1 MISISGKNW
10 EETYVKKR
18 ILEKVKIDN
27 DLPDILAKIVVS
39 RNFDKDEI
47 HSIKNKITFSN
58 PFFKD
63 NDFSLAE
70 QLLNEAIEKK
80 KKIIILGDYDVDG
93 CVSTS
98 FFVNFFKEIN
108 YPIKYFIPD
117 RIKDGYGASLELIKR
132 LTKDKPDL
140 FIMVDCGSTSYDSI
154 DFLKRNKIK
163 TLIIDHHEIYRPF
176 PKAEVIINFKKD
188 TNNHYGEYFCA
199 SSLSYFFLDYYIKK
213 NGLNINF
220 DKYQSYVLLAIIAD
234 VMPLRKINRKLAI
247 KTLENFD
254 FKKDHLFKEI
264 FELKKI
270 NRPIEIDD
278 FGFLLAPLINSAG
291 RLGNANDVISLLTS
305 SNKKLS
311 RKLLNNLFILNEK
324 RKKLEDIFL
333 NEINFKKLKENSKNI
348 IIITKN
354 IINEGIIGIIASR
367 LKDYFN
373 KPCIVM
379 TKSGSL
385 YKASARSTIEFNL
398 GRFIKQAIDNK
409 IVINGGGHN
418 LAAGFSIKQNQIQ
431 KFDEFINSNYIKI
444 KTKND
449 MKFLSK
455 ISLNAVNKQFY
466 DNLKKIGPFG
476 SQNINPI
483 FLIENLKIFKVKII
497 KKKYV
502 SFFVKSRTG
511 KILKAISF
519 NILESDI
526 TQNLIN
532 SKNEMNLIIQIK
544 ENLWNNKKS
553 LQLIVLDLIML
564 PNSA

>member
-47 HSIKNKITFSN
+47 HSIKNKISFSN

-70 QLLNEAIEKK
+70 QLLNESIEKK

-140 FIMVDCGSTSYDSI
+140 FIMVDCGSNSYDSI
-154 DFLKRNKIK
+154 EFLKKNKIK

-176 PKAEVIINFKKD
+176 PKAEVIINFKKN

-220 DKYQSYVLLAIIAD
+220 DKYLSYVLLATIAD

-305 SNKKLS
+305 SNKKIS
-311 RKLLNNLFILNEK
+311 KKLLNNLFILNEK
-324 RKKLEDIFL
+324 RKELENNFL
-333 NEINFKKLKENSKNI
+333 NEINYKKLKENGKNI
-348 IIITKN
+348 LIITKN

-398 GRFIKQAIDNK
+398 GRFIKQAIDKK

-431 KFDEFINSNYIKI
+431 KFDEFINTNYIK
-444 KTKND
+444 KNNKND

-476 SQNINPI
+476 SHNINPI
-483 FLIENLKIFKVKII
+483 FMIENIKILKVKII
-497 KKKYV
+497 NKKYV

-519 NILESDI
+519 NILESDV
-526 TQNLIN
+526 TKNLIN
-532 SKNEMNLIIQIK
+532 SKNEMNLIVQIK

-564 PNSA
+564 PNNA

>member
-10 EETYVKKR
+10 EETYVKRR

-47 HSIKNKITFSN
+47 YSIKNKISFSN
-58 PFFKD
+58 PFFED
-63 NDFSLAE
+63 NDFFLAE
-70 QLLNEAIEKK
+70 QILYKSIEKK

-98 FFVNFFKEIN
+98 LFVNFFKEIN
-108 YPIKYFIPD
+108 YPVKYFIPD
-117 RIKDGYGASLELIKR
+117 RIKNGYGASLELIKK
-132 LTKDKPDL
+132 LSKDKPDL

-154 DFLKRNKIK
+154 EFLKKNKIK

-176 PKAEVIINFKKD
+176 PRADVIINLKKD
-188 TNNHYGEYFCA
+188 TNNQYSEYFCA

-213 NGLNINF
+213 NLLNINF
-220 DKYQSYVLLAIIAD
+220 DKYLSYILLAIIAD

-247 KTLENFD
+247 KTLKNFD
-254 FKKDHLFKEI
+254 LKKDHLFKEI
-264 FELKKI
+264 FELRKI

-291 RLGNANDVISLLTS
+291 RLGNANIVISLLTT
-305 SNKKLS
+305 SNKKIS
-311 RKLLNNLFILNEK
+311 REILNNLFVLNEK
-324 RKKLEDIFL
+324 RKKIEDNFL
-333 NEINFKKLKENSKNI
+333 NEINFRKLKESSKNI
-348 IIITKN
+348 LIIYKK

-398 GRFIKQAIDNK
+398 GRFIKQAIDKK
-409 IVINGGGHN
+409 IIISGGGHN

-431 KFDEFINSNYIKI
+431 KFDEFINSNYIK
-444 KTKND
+444 KNTKND

-476 SQNINPI
+476 SHNINPI
-483 FLIENLKIFKVKII
+483 FMIENIKILKVKII
-497 KKKYV
+497 NKKYV
-502 SFFVKSRTG
+502 TFFVKSRTG
-511 KILKAISF
+511 KMLKAISF
-519 NILESDI
+519 NILESDV
-526 TQNLIN
+526 TKNLIN
-532 SKNEMNLIIQIK
+532 SKNEMNLIVQIK

>member
-1 MISISGKNW
+1 
-10 EETYVKKR
+10 
-18 ILEKVKIDN
+18 
-27 DLPDILAKIVVS
+27 
-39 RNFDKDEI
+39 
-47 HSIKNKITFSN
+47 
-58 PFFKD
+58 
-63 NDFSLAE
+63 
-70 QLLNEAIEKK
+70 
-80 KKIIILGDYDVDG
+80 
-93 CVSTS
+93 
-98 FFVNFFKEIN
+98 
-108 YPIKYFIPD
+108 
-117 RIKDGYGASLELIKR
+117 
-132 LTKDKPDL
+132 
-140 FIMVDCGSTSYDSI
+140 MVDCGSTSYDSI

>member
-47 HSIKNKITFSN
+47 HSIKNKISFSN

-70 QLLNEAIEKK
+70 QLLNESIEKK

-140 FIMVDCGSTSYDSI
+140 FIMVDCGSNSYDSI
-154 DFLKRNKIK
+154 EFLKKNKIK

-176 PKAEVIINFKKD
+176 PKAEVIINFKKN

-220 DKYQSYVLLAIIAD
+220 DKYLSYVLLATIAD

-311 RKLLNNLFILNEK
+311 KKLLNNLFILNEK
-324 RKKLEDIFL
+324 RKELENNFL
-333 NEINFKKLKENSKNI
+333 NEINYKKLKENGKNI
-348 IIITKN
+348 LIITKN

-398 GRFIKQAIDNK
+398 GRFIKQAIDKK

-431 KFDEFINSNYIKI
+431 KFDEFINTNYIK
-444 KTKND
+444 KNNKND

-476 SQNINPI
+476 SHNINPI
-483 FLIENLKIFKVKII
+483 FMIENIKILKVKII
-497 KKKYV
+497 NKKYV
-502 SFFVKSRTG
+502 SFFVKSRNG

-519 NILESDI
+519 NILESDV
-526 TQNLIN
+526 TKNLIN
-532 SKNEMNLIIQIK
+532 SKNEMNLIVQIK

-564 PNSA
+564 PNNA

>member
-47 HSIKNKITFSN
+47 YSIKNKISFSN
-58 PFFKD
+58 PFFED
-63 NDFSLAE
+63 NDFFLAE
-70 QLLNEAIEKK
+70 QILYKSIEKK

-98 FFVNFFKEIN
+98 LFVNFFKEIN
-108 YPIKYFIPD
+108 YPVKYFIPD
-117 RIKDGYGASLELIKR
+117 RIKNGYGASLELIKK
-132 LTKDKPDL
+132 LSKDKPDL

-154 DFLKRNKIK
+154 EFLKKNKIK

-176 PKAEVIINFKKD
+176 PRADVIINLKKD
-188 TNNHYGEYFCA
+188 TNNQYSEYFCA

-213 NGLNINF
+213 NLLNINF
-220 DKYQSYVLLAIIAD
+220 DKYLSYILLAIIAD

-247 KTLENFD
+247 KTLKNFD
-254 FKKDHLFKEI
+254 LKKDHLFKEI
-264 FELKKI
+264 FELRKI

-291 RLGNANDVISLLTS
+291 RLGNANIVISLLTT
-305 SNKKLS
+305 SNKKIS
-311 RKLLNNLFILNEK
+311 REILNNLFVLNEK
-324 RKKLEDIFL
+324 RKKIEDNFL
-333 NEINFKKLKENSKNI
+333 NEINFRKLKESSKNI
-348 IIITKN
+348 LIIYKK

-398 GRFIKQAIDNK
+398 GRFIKQAIDKK
-409 IVINGGGHN
+409 IIISGGGHN

-431 KFDEFINSNYIKI
+431 KFDEFINSNYIK
-444 KTKND
+444 KNTKND

-476 SQNINPI
+476 SHNINPI
-483 FLIENLKIFKVKII
+483 FMIENIKILKVKII
-497 KKKYV
+497 NKKYV
-502 SFFVKSRTG
+502 TFFVKSRTG
-511 KILKAISF
+511 KMLKAISF
-519 NILESDI
+519 NILESDV
-526 TQNLIN
+526 TKNLIN
-532 SKNEMNLIIQIK
+532 SKNEMNLIVQIK

>member
-47 HSIKNKITFSN
+47 HSIKNKISFSN

-70 QLLNEAIEKK
+70 QLLNESIQKK

-108 YPIKYFIPD
+108 YPIKYFIPN
-117 RIKDGYGASLELIKR
+117 RIKDGYGASLELIKK

-140 FIMVDCGSTSYDSI
+140 FIMVDCGSNSYDSI
-154 DFLKRNKIK
+154 DFLKKNKIK

-254 FKKDHLFKEI
+254 FKKDHLLKEI

-324 RKKLEDIFL
+324 RKKLEDNFL
-333 NEINFKKLKENSKNI
+333 KEINFKKLKENSKNI
-348 IIITKN
+348 LIITKN

-385 YKASARSTIEFNL
+385 YKASARSTVEFNL
-398 GRFIKQAIDNK
+398 GRFIKQAIDKK

-418 LAAGFSIKQNQIQ
+418 LAAGFSIKQDQIQ
-431 KFDEFINSNYIKI
+431 KFDEFINSSYIK
-444 KTKND
+444 KNNKND
-449 MKFLSK
+449 MQFLSK

-466 DNLKKIGPFG
+466 DSLKKIGPFG
-476 SQNINPI
+476 SHNINPI
-483 FLIENLKIFKVKII
+483 FLIENIKILKVKII
-497 KKKYV
+497 NKKYV

-511 KILKAISF
+511 KMLKAISF
-519 NILESDI
+519 NILESDV
-526 TQNLIN
+526 TKNLIN
-532 SKNEMNLIIQIK
+532 SKNEMNLIVQIK

>member
-10 EETYVKKR
+10 EETYVKRR

-47 HSIKNKITFSN
+47 YSIKNKISFSN
-58 PFFKD
+58 PFFED
-63 NDFSLAE
+63 NDFFLAE
-70 QLLNEAIEKK
+70 QILYKSIEKK

-98 FFVNFFKEIN
+98 LFVNFFKEIN
-108 YPIKYFIPD
+108 YPVKYFIPD
-117 RIKDGYGASLELIKR
+117 RIKNGYGASLELIKK
-132 LTKDKPDL
+132 LSKDKPDL

-154 DFLKRNKIK
+154 EFLKKNKIK

-176 PKAEVIINFKKD
+176 PRADVIINLKKD
-188 TNNHYGEYFCA
+188 TNNQYSEYFCA

-213 NGLNINF
+213 NLLNINF
-220 DKYQSYVLLAIIAD
+220 DKYLSYILLAIIAD

-247 KTLENFD
+247 KTLKNFD
-254 FKKDHLFKEI
+254 LKKDHLFKEI
-264 FELKKI
+264 FELRKI

-291 RLGNANDVISLLTS
+291 RLGNANIVISLLTS
-305 SNKKLS
+305 SNKRIS
-311 RKLLNNLFILNEK
+311 REILNNLFVLNEK
-324 RKKLEDIFL
+324 RKKIEDNFL
-333 NEINFKKLKENSKNI
+333 NEINFRKLKESSKNI
-348 IIITKN
+348 LIIYKK

-398 GRFIKQAIDNK
+398 GRFIKQAIDKK
-409 IVINGGGHN
+409 IIISGGGHN

-431 KFDEFINSNYIKI
+431 KFDEFINSNYIK
-444 KTKND
+444 
-449 MKFLSK
+449 
-455 ISLNAVNKQFY
+455 
-466 DNLKKIGPFG
+466 
-476 SQNINPI
+476 
-483 FLIENLKIFKVKII
+483 
-497 KKKYV
+497 
-502 SFFVKSRTG
+502 
-511 KILKAISF
+511 KILKMI
-519 NILESDI
+519 
-526 TQNLIN
+526 
-532 SKNEMNLIIQIK
+532 
-544 ENLWNNKKS
+544 
-553 LQLIVLDLIML
+553 
-564 PNSA
+564 